1 MVLSVVIPA
10 HDEAGNLPYLL
21 HEIRKVLSY
30 VGAYEVV
37 VVDDGSSDS
46 TQSVLDDIQADFPQL
61 RIVRHASS
69 CGQSTALMTG
79 IDAAT
84 GDIIA
89 TLDGDGQNDP
99 ADIPGMVDL
108 LLQSRRTDDVQMI
121 AGVRSKRRDSRW
133 RLVSS
138 RIANGVRSRI
148 LHDETPDSGCGIK
161 VFLKQAFEI
170 MPRFNHMHR
179 PRLQPQSRFPGLFRP
194 LPPAARNTA
203 TNYSS
208 VKRPVAWSIRSLI
221 VSRSGGTCRCAC
233 CHGFHS
239 VPSGVEFGF
248 RRWIRIRCICGW
260 HVRTSVHC
268 HPGSVI
274 EIHDLAGV

>member
-179 PRLQPQSRFPGLFRP
+179 FLPALIVRGGGKVISYPVHHRPRVHGQSHYDTVRRLMVGIVDLMG
-194 LPPAARNTA
+194 
-203 TNYSS
+203 
-208 VKRPVAWSIRSLI
+208 VAWLLRRNRLPNVERMDPVHDERTNLDSIRFDRTAP
-221 VSRSGGTCRCAC
+221 V
-233 CHGFHS
+233 HS
-239 VPSGVEFGF
+239 PV
-248 RRWIRIRCICGW
+248 RRA
-260 HVRTSVHC
+260 V
-268 HPGSVI
+268 
-274 EIHDLAGV
+274 A